1 MRWILLV
8 LVAVMAAPSCA
19 IAKTQ
24 RDCGD
29 PKAETM
35 ARNPSMRVYAV
46 DDGEVTDYR
55 VCLIGKHKSMH
66 LGTYDDFDS
75 HFADWLNHFAI
86 SGRYLAFAHVSSFDQ
101 DPSPAFQLTL
111 VDVQARRT
119 VRKGRFT
126 RGWLAQ
132 VLVNRRGEVGI
143 LASIYP
149 SSDFSVVKFDSGG
162 EKALDNGPH
171 LQGLALKGRT
181 LSWVNWGERRS
192 FTFGD

>member
-1 MRWILLV
+1 MRGILLA

-29 PKAETM
+29 PMAETVT
-35 ARNPSMRVYAV
+35 RNPSMRVYAV
-46 DDGEVTDYR
+46 DDGEGTDYR
-55 VCLIGKHKSMH
+55 VCLIGTHKSPH

-111 VDVQARRT
+111 VDVQAPRRRPHGG
-119 VRKGRFT
+119 VP
-126 RGWLAQ
+126 RGW
-132 VLVNRRGEVGI
+132 VG
-143 LASIYP
+143 
-149 SSDFSVVKFDSGG
+149 
-162 EKALDNGPH
+162 
-171 LQGLALKGRT
+171 
-181 LSWVNWGERRS
+181 
-192 FTFGD
+192 